1 MTGLMLGVLIGLFGG
16 SSVALAQGNA
26 EEIRKTVDPVVDSLM
41 QQQKIPGMAVAIV
54 QPQGIL
60 ILNYGVAG
68 SEQDRPVDGETVFEI
83 GSLSKTFTATL
94 ASLAAI
100 EGNLDL
106 SAPVSRYLP
115 ELQGSAF
122 DDITGM
128 NLATHTG
135 GGLPLFV
142 PADVTSKESLMAW
155 YRQWRPTEPIGERRT
170 YSNLGIGLLG
180 LETAASLGRDFESA
194 MRAGL
199 FVPLGLTHTW
209 FDVPEAQMAHYA
221 MGENKHGQ
229 PMRVSPGMLDD
240 EAYGIKTT
248 IGDLARFV
256 QANLGLLDLDD
267 ALQAA
272 IDATHEG
279 HYQVGKM
286 TQDLIW
292 EQYPL
297 PVALDTLMA
306 GNGYEMILKP
316 NAAEGI
322 EQGQDPMANVW
333 INKTGSTNGF
343 GAYVVM
349 LPRKQK
355 GLVMLANRNYPN
367 DARVQAA
374 YRILSR
380 LGVIDSAGV
389 RQLRH

>member
-26 EEIRKTVDPVVDSLM
+26 EEIRKTVDPVVDALM

-100 EGNLDL
+100 KGNLEL

-142 PADVTSKESLMAW
+142 PDDVTSKESLMAW
-155 YRQWRPTEPIGERRT
+155 YRQWQPTEPIGERRT

-180 LETAASLGRDFESA
+180 LETAASMGRDFESA

-221 MGENKHGQ
+221 VGENKQGQ

-248 IGDLARFV
+248 VGDLARFV

-297 PVALDTLMA
+297 PVALNTLLA
-306 GNGYEMILKP
+306 GNGYDMILKP

-322 EQGQDPMANVW
+322 EQWQDPMANVW

-349 LPRKQK
+349 LPRKQT

-389 RQLRH
+389 RQ